1 MNTNRWIARKEAN
14 WKILDKLLQKS
25 EKKGLKSLSATEIKE
40 LASLYRSVSADFA
53 KAKTNKLGNT
63 LTQELQT
70 LTARGYSQIY
80 QGSRRQ
86 EWQKVKEFYLWG
98 FPEVV
103 RETAPYTAIA
113 TAIFLLPALIGWW
126 YVWRDPVFLDLA
138 VPQALIEQV
147 RDRGELWMGSIVG
160 NEPIASS
167 GIMTN
172 NLGVAFK
179 AVSGGVTAGIIT
191 IYIMA
196 LNGLHIG
203 TIGAL
208 VTQNNLGYPFWAFV
222 VPHGSLELPAIFL
235 AGGAGLLI
243 GKAMV
248 FPGQYRR
255 IDAIKINGKKAAQ
268 LVFGIIPILII
279 AGIIEGF
286 FSPNPAIPDGIKYL
300 AGLIIFGLFI
310 LYLSRQKL
318 LVSG

>member
-1 MNTNRWIARKEAN
+1 MNTNRWIARKETN
-14 WKILDKLLQKS
+14 WKTLDNLLQKS
-25 EKKGLKSLSATEIKE
+25 EKKGLKSLSATEIKQ

-53 KAKTNKLGNT
+53 KAKTNKLGNI

-103 RETAPYTAIA
+103 RETAVYTAIA

-126 YVWRDPVFLDLA
+126 YVWRDPVFLDLT

-160 NEPIASS
+160 NEPLASS

-172 NLGVAFK
+172 NLGVAFR
-179 AVSGGVTAGIIT
+179 AVSGGATAGILT

-196 LNGLHIG
+196 LNGMHIG
-203 TIGAL
+203 TIGAM

-268 LVFGIIPILII
+268 LVFGIVPILII

-286 FSPNPAIPDGIKYL
+286 FSPNPAIPDAIKYL
-300 AGLIIFGLFI
+300 AGLIIFGFFI
-310 LYLSRQKL
+310 LYLSRQK
-318 LVSG
+318 VSS

>member
-1 MNTNRWIARKEAN
+1 MNTKRWIARKETN
-14 WKILDKLLQKS
+14 WKTLDRLLQKS
-25 EKKGLKSLSATEIKE
+25 EKKGLKSLSATEIKQ

-63 LTQELQT
+63 LIQDLQD
-70 LTARGYSQIY
+70 LTARGYTQVY

-86 EWQKVKEFYLWG
+86 EWQRVKEFYGWG

-103 RETAPYTAIA
+103 RDTAIYTAIA
-113 TAIFLLPALIGWW
+113 TAIFLLLFLIGWW

-138 VPQALIEQV
+138 VPSELIEKV
-147 RDRGELWMGSIVG
+147 RDKGELWMGSIVG
-160 NEPIASS
+160 NEPLASS

-179 AVSGGVTAGIIT
+179 AVSGGATAGIFT

-196 LNGLHIG
+196 FNGLHIG

-222 VPHGSLELPAIFL
+222 CPHGSLELPAIFL

-248 FPGQYRR
+248 FPGKYRR
-255 IDAIKINGKKAAQ
+255 LDALKINGTKAAQ
-268 LVFGIIPILII
+268 LVFGIVPMLII

-286 FSPNPAIPDGIKYL
+286 FSPSPLIPDAIKYL
-300 AGLIIFGLFI
+300 TGFIIFGFLI
-310 LYLSRQKL
+310 LYLSKQKE
-318 LVSG
+318 G

>member
-1 MNTNRWIARKEAN
+1 MNTKRWIARKETN
-14 WKILDKLLQKS
+14 WKTLDRLLQQS
-25 EKKGLKSLSATEIKE
+25 EKKGLKSLSAAEIKQ

-63 LTQELQT
+63 LIQDLQD
-70 LTARGYSQIY
+70 LTARGYTQVY

-86 EWQKVKEFYLWG
+86 EWQRVKEFYSWG
-98 FPEVV
+98 FPEIV
-103 RETAPYTAIA
+103 RDTAMYTAIA
-113 TAIFLLPALIGWW
+113 TAIFLLFFLIGWW

-138 VPQALIEQV
+138 LPSELIEKV
-147 RDRGELWMGSIVG
+147 RDKGELWMGSIVG
-160 NEPIASS
+160 NEPLASS

-172 NLGVAFK
+172 NLGVAFR
-179 AVSGGVTAGIIT
+179 AVSGGATAGIFT

-196 LNGLHIG
+196 FNGLHIG

-222 VPHGSLELPAIFL
+222 CPHGSLELPAIFL

-255 IDAIKINGKKAAQ
+255 LDALKINGTKAAQ
-268 LVFGIIPILII
+268 LLFGIVPMLII

-286 FSPNPAIPDGIKYL
+286 FSPSPLIPDTIKYL
-300 AGLIIFGLFI
+300 TGFIIFGFFI
-310 LYLSRQKL
+310 LYLNKQKE
-318 LVSG
+318 G